1 MFTNRLL
8 LRSLLLSF
16 FPPLFFYLCYHFLSL
31 SFFHSSFVY
40 AFNHTPSSSRG
51 VNAKKQNQNQ
61 RTDRIET
68 LVRSIG
74 GEQSV
79 LARITSAKWCIPS
92 WCLAKRINLPNNF
105 QYIVSGSI
113 RFNFASFLFFFFFF
127 FSLYFLR
134 SRFVPFRV
142 YYFSRLLEIIK
153 KYISLPRHPGLVVFL
168 SAVMTSRD
176 QGHAPCS
183 QTVAVR
189 PIRVNKPG
197 SSIQSPLIRNPFSFF
212 LESQDP
218 IRKFN

>member
-1 MFTNRLL
+1 MAWVIR
-8 LRSLLLSF
+8 
-16 FPPLFFYLCYHFLSL
+16 
-31 SFFHSSFVY
+31 FV
-40 AFNHTPSSSRG
+40 
-51 VNAKKQNQNQ
+51 
-61 RTDRIET
+61 E
-68 LVRSIG
+68 
-74 GEQSV
+74 
-79 LARITSAKWCIPS
+79 
-92 WCLAKRINLPNNF
+92 
-105 QYIVSGSI
+105 IVSPVSFHFRELYASHGINI
-113 RFNFASFLFFFFFF
+113 RFFSFSFFF